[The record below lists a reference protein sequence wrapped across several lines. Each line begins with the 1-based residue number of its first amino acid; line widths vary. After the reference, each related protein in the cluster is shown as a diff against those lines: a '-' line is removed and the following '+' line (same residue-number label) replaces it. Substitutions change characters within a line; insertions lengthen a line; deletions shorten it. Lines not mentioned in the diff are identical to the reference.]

1 MKHTSLLLS
10 MVLSL
15 LMFAS
20 CSTPNRISGSER
32 DGLTIETAIIANSIK
47 HEYEWIRNNYAD
59 SQLQAQMLTKHG
71 RKHFD
76 VLTIVMPTGEK
87 KNIYFDISGFY
98 GKGF

>member
-1 MKHTSLLLS
+1 
-10 MVLSL
+10 
-15 LMFAS
+15 
-20 CSTPNRISGSER
+20 
-32 DGLTIETAIIANSIK
+32 
-47 HEYEWIRNNYAD
+47 
-59 SQLQAQMLTKHG
+59 MLTKHG